1 MKKTLIA
8 LAVGAALAPAAHA
21 DVVLTGVI
29 NLGPTVH
36 STSGGSNA
44 ATVAGNSIETP
55 STNPV
60 GGTTIGLSRN
70 YSWLGV
76 GSTEDLGNGLKLDV
90 FLQFQMEPEKN
101 AGITNRNS
109 RLGFTGESW
118 GGIWYGT
125 NENIYERYLYSTD
138 PMDGAMGV
146 GGNLSILG
154 TPGYGVVFDAPRGNP
169 IGTAGFYRRSEH
181 TIWYDSPNWNGFT
194 FGAAYLMP
202 AFNTTCGTTPLGSIN
217 VVGAG
222 GTVTNISACTDNNLK
237 LNPWGFSAGAK
248 YAGTSIPLEVWAAYE
263 RHKDFYGMAA
273 ISFGQGVT
281 GVGTSATDT
290 GIQFGAAY
298 TLGDVRI
305 FGVFEQL
312 KYKHDGAPVGNL
324 QEYKRNAW
332 GAGLKWNLASGYI
345 GGQYLQAN
353 NASCSLNN
361 GAACNADETG
371 ARLYTAG
378 YFHNMSKQT
387 QVYLVGARIDN
398 KDLASFAPAGGL
410 GVFNGAVLPGQSVT
424 SFTVGVKHSF

>member
-29 NLGPTVH
+29 NLGPTFH

-44 ATVAGNSIETP
+44 ATVAGNSVETP

-109 RLGFTGESW
+109 RVGFTGESW
-118 GGIWYGT
+118 GGIWYGS

-138 PMDGAMGV
+138 PLDGAMGV
-146 GGNLSILG
+146 GGNLSIFG
-154 TPGYGVVFDAPRGNP
+154 TPGYNTVFNAPT
-169 IGTAGFYRRSEH
+169 GTGGFGTSGFYRRTEH

-194 FGAAYLMP
+194 FGAAYIMP
-202 AFNTTCGTTPLGSIN
+202 AFNTTCGTTGVAALG
-217 VVGAG
+217 
-222 GTVTNISACTDNNLK
+222 ACADNNLK

-248 YAGTSIPLEVWAAYE
+248 YAGTSIPLELWAAYE
-263 RHKDFYGMAA
+263 RHSKFFGMAA
-273 ISFGQGVT
+273 IGGVSR
-281 GVGTSATDT
+281 VGTSATDT

-298 TLGDVRI
+298 TLGDVRL
-305 FGVFEQL
+305 FALFEQL
-312 KYKHDGAPVGNL
+312 KYKHDGSAVTDVG
-324 QEYKRNAW
+324 EYKRNAW

-353 NASCSLNN
+353 NASCTLQ
-361 GAACNADETG
+361 GGGACNANESG
-371 ARLYTAG
+371 ARLYAAG

-424 SFTVGVKHSF
+424 SFTLGVKHSF